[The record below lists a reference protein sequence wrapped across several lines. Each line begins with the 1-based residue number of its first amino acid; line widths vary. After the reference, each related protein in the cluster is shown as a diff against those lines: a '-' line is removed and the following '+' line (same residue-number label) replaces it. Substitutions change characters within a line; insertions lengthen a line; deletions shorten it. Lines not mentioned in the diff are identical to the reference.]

1 METINIINGNGLLVG
16 DVVTMVDPTG
26 QSVSSAVLSTT
37 NLAVHNAVNQRL
49 AHNKPLKPIQV
60 ATSELKAGMVFQE
73 RAPQLWGSALG
84 AMRERDLEGIA
95 LGYDHNYIGFTGGY
109 EASFYKARIGL
120 LGGIIR
126 SEVKTTGD
134 KFGRIRSVDTDTDSF
149 FVGAYGQY
157 FLGGI
162 NLTTSIMAGY
172 EDHGNDRAV
181 VDNLN
186 GFETA
191 QADFSSLFISPSLT
205 VSAPYNLG
213 TQVELRP
220 SMTFAYSA
228 GWYDDYAESGTTR
241 SDLVIDDRNVHAL
254 TGQLQLAAAYSPF
267 ENSELEIRAGAKAR
281 YTDDDDIDVTLAGT
295 DFRIPHASDSSV
307 YGGYLGVN
315 LRVAIVDRVNL
326 IADVEHGSGDGEE
339 HIAAMLK
346 LEGVF

>member
-1 METINIINGNGLLVG
+1 
-16 DVVTMVDPTG
+16 
-26 QSVSSAVLSTT
+26 
-37 NLAVHNAVNQRL
+37 
-49 AHNKPLKPIQV
+49 
-60 ATSELKAGMVFQE
+60 
-73 RAPQLWGSALG
+73 
-84 AMRERDLEGIA
+84 MRERNLEGIA
-95 LGYDHNYIGFTGGY
+95 LGYDHNYVGFTGGY

-120 LGGIIR
+120 FGGFVR
-126 SEVKTTGD
+126 STVKTTGD
-134 KFGRIRSVDTDTDSF
+134 KFGRLRSVDTDTDSF

-162 NLTTSIMAGY
+162 NLTTALMAGY
-172 EDHGNDRAV
+172 EDHENDRAV

-191 QADFSSLFISPSLT
+191 QADFSSLFISPSVT
-205 VSAPYNLG
+205 ISTPYNLG

-241 SDLVIDDRNVHAL
+241 SDLIIDDRNVHAL
-254 TGQLQLAAAYSPF
+254 TGQLQLAAAYSFF
-267 ENSELEIRAGAKAR
+267 EDSELEFRAGAKAR

-315 LRVAIVDRVNL
+315 LRVAIVDRMNL
-326 IADVEHGSGDGEE
+326 VADVEHGSGDGEE